1 MKRPMQQD
9 LLAGMERTRPRPK
22 PRPQKRFLS
31 DELRARCRRIAWLYG
46 QGREPPSDDDANAA
60 AEETDAGLADGSE
73 ADDEDR

>member
-1 MKRPMQQD
+1 MKDPIQQD
-9 LLAGMERTRPRPK
+9 LLAGRETTRPRPE

-46 QGREPPSDDDANAA
+46 QGREPPPDDEDA
-60 AEETDAGLADGSE
+60 AEETEAGLADRSE

>member
-46 QGREPPSDDDANAA
+46 QGREPPPDDDA
-60 AEETDAGLADGSE
+60 EETEASLADGSE
-73 ADDEDR
+73 ADDEDP